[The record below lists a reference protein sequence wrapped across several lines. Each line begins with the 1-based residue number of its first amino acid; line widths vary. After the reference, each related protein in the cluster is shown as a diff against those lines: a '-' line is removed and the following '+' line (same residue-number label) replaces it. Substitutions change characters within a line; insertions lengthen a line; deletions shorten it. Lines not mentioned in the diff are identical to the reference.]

1 MGEASSGHL
10 LEGDDAMP
18 KKKTSDDAKT
28 QGASVTRRGFI
39 KAGAAA
45 GAVVG
50 AGYAVSQLPFIRNL
64 SAGNPINVALIGAGR
79 QGRVLIMAMLKIKSP
94 LVRFKAVCDI
104 WPYSQ
109 RYAKNTLKKFKQP
122 VNVYE
127 DYREMLAKEKDLHAV
142 IIATPDWMHAP
153 QTIACLEAG
162 LHVYCE
168 KEMSNSLEQCRNMV
182 LAARKADRLLQIGH
196 QRRSN
201 PRYLRA
207 YNGISKKDILGRITH
222 CYGQWHRSKRALAN
236 IPPADILGG
245 AALKRHGYDTMERF
259 RNWRWYRKFS
269 GGAIADLG
277 SHQVDIFGWFLG
289 TDPVSVSASGGL
301 DYYQDKEWYDN
312 VMATYVYKTSRGTA
326 RAFYQVLSTTSYGGF
341 YEAFMGDKASL
352 EISEDSKIGS
362 IFFEPT
368 KPKPKWVEGG
378 KVDLKPGHTKP
389 ANMTQQKLKAVED
402 AKKPVHQ
409 PHLENFFEAIRGRA
423 KLTCPGELAYRTAVP
438 ILRTND
444 AVASGNR
451 ITLTEDDY
459 AL

>member
-1 MGEASSGHL
+1 MTE
-10 LEGDDAMP
+10 
-18 KKKTSDDAKT
+18 KKSSDDATKGGIT
-28 QGASVTRRGFI
+28 VTRRGFI

-45 GAVVG
+45 GAAVG
-50 AGYAVSQLPFIRNL
+50 AGFAVSKLAFVRDIN
-64 SAGNPINVALIGAGR
+64 AANPINVALIGAGR

-94 LVRFKAVCDI
+94 SVRFKAVCDI
-104 WPYSQ
+104 WHYSQ
-109 RYAKNTLKKFKQP
+109 KYAGNTLKRSKQP
-122 VNVYE
+122 VNIYM
-127 DYREMLAKEKDLHAV
+127 DYREMLAQEKDLHAV

-182 LAARKADRLLQIGH
+182 LAARKADKLLQIGH

-201 PRYLRA
+201 PRYIRA
-207 YNGISKKDILGRITH
+207 YNGIRKKDILGRITH
-222 CYGQWHRSKRALAN
+222 CYGQWNRSRRAGGN
-236 IPPADILGG
+236 ISDKLIIDDATLE
-245 AALKRHGYDTMERF
+245 RYGYDTMERF
-259 RNWRWYRKFS
+259 QNWRWYRKYS

-289 TDPVSVSASGGL
+289 TDPVSVIASGGL

-312 VMATYVYKTSRGTA
+312 VMATYVYKTSKGTA
-326 RAFYQVLSTTSYGGF
+326 RAFYQVLSTTSYEGF
-341 YEAFMGDKASL
+341 YEVFMGDKASL
-352 EISEDSKIGS
+352 EISEDSNVGS
-362 IFFEPT
+362 FFFEPT
-368 KPKPKWVEGG
+368 KEKPKWAKGS
-378 KVDLKPGHTKP
+378 KVILEPGNTKP
-389 ANMTQQKLKAVED
+389 PNMTQQKIEAAED

-409 PHLENFFEAIRGRA
+409 PHLENFFEAIRGKA
-423 KLTCPGELAYRTAVP
+423 KLNCPGELAYRTAVP

-451 ITLTEDDY
+451 IALSEEDY